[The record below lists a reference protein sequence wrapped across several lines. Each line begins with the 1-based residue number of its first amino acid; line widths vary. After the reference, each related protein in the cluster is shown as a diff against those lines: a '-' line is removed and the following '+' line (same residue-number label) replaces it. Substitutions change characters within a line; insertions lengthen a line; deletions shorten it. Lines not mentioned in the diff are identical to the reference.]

1 MARDEGMQL
10 VLYSGIA
17 FGEMWAASFKN
28 DVLIGG
34 GKKKT
39 FHHPHYRFMKLL
51 LLNHVI
57 LIITDEIQSKAQY
70 LRCYDL
76 LEIQVWRQGN
86 SLSG

>member
-1 MARDEGMQL
+1 MKGCGWFSIVAVPLGRCGL
-10 VLYSGIA
+10 PLS
-17 FGEMWAASFKN
+17 EMMF
-28 DVLIGG
+28 LLE
-34 GKKKT
+34 KKKT

-51 LLNHVI
+51 LPNCVI
-57 LIITDEIQSKAQY
+57 LIISDEIQSKAQY